1 MSLYLDTSCLLKVL
15 FPEPETPR
23 TLELI
28 DDEERV
34 IVSSL
39 GKIEALTHLHGRVA
53 GRYLSRSTAKRL
65 AQRLEVVLHT
75 APYDLMTSPVTIY
88 DLAAEQL
95 AAFSPRGYC
104 RSLDR
109 LHLATME
116 ALRVRRVLTND
127 DTQARAAEHL
137 GFSVLL
143 PR

>member
-1 MSLYLDTSCLLKVL
+1 MALYLDTSCLLKAL
-15 FPEPETPR
+15 FPEPETAR

-28 DDEERV
+28 AGEERV

-53 GRYLSRSTAKRL
+53 GGHLSRATARRL
-65 AQRLEVVLHT
+65 AQRLDALLQT
-75 APYDLMTSPVTIY
+75 APYDLMNSPVTIY

-95 AAFSPRGYC
+95 ASFSPRDYC
-104 RSLDR
+104 RSLDH

-116 ALRVRRVLTND
+116 ALRVRRLLTND
-127 DTQARAAEHL
+127 DTQAHAAEHM

>member
-1 MSLYLDTSCLLKVL
+1 MPLYLDTSCLLKVL
-15 FPEPETPR
+15 FPEPETAR

-28 DDEERV
+28 ASEERV

-53 GRYLSRSTAKRL
+53 GRHLSRGTARRL
-65 AQRLEVVLHT
+65 ARRLDGLLHT
-75 APYDLMTSPVTIY
+75 APYDLMTSLVTIY
-88 DLAAEQL
+88 ELAADQL
-95 AAFSPRGYC
+95 ASFSPRGYC
-104 RSLDR
+104 RNLDR

-127 DTQARAAEHL
+127 DTQARAAEGM
-137 GFSVLL
+137 GFSVLR